1 MSRRKKKEEEHDNSE
16 RWLLSYADFITL
28 LMIFFVVMY
37 AMSRMD
43 QGESTK
49 VKRSISAEFGAIFDD
64 NGGEKPVDMGDETAS
79 EQPLVQANPQTGKN
93 QEGATLSEGEKQEQ
107 VKEMLDEYIAE
118 NSLSDDITTSIETR
132 GLVVSFNGSMFFE
145 SGEAEIKTE
154 QIPSLVEV
162 AKLLN
167 QPFLQQSY
175 IRVEGYT
182 DNVPMKN
189 EEYDSNWDLSVMR
202 ASNVAKA
209 IIDQSGI
216 GPTNVSAVGYGEYR
230 PTGDNN
236 TSEGR
241 AQNRRV
247 DILLLNS
254 EFNDTEI

>member
-1 MSRRKKKEEEHDNSE
+1 M
-16 RWLLSYADFITL
+16 
-28 LMIFFVVMY
+28 
-37 AMSRMD
+37 
-43 QGESTK
+43 
-49 VKRSISAEFGAIFDD
+49 
-64 NGGEKPVDMGDETAS
+64 
-79 EQPLVQANPQTGKN
+79 
-93 QEGATLSEGEKQEQ
+93 
-107 VKEMLDEYIAE
+107 
-118 NSLSDDITTSIETR
+118 
-132 GLVVSFNGSMFFE
+132 
-145 SGEAEIKTE
+145 
-154 QIPSLVEV
+154 
-162 AKLLN
+162 
-167 QPFLQQSY
+167 
-175 IRVEGYT
+175 EGYT

-216 GPTNVSAVGYGEYR
+216 DPTKVSAVGYGEYR

>member
-1 MSRRKKKEEEHDNSE
+1 MQENS
-16 RWLLSYADFITL
+16 
-28 LMIFFVVMY
+28 
-37 AMSRMD
+37 
-43 QGESTK
+43 
-49 VKRSISAEFGAIFDD
+49 
-64 NGGEKPVDMGDETAS
+64 
-79 EQPLVQANPQTGKN
+79 QTGEN
-93 QEGATLSEGEKQEQ
+93 EEGATLSEFEKEEQ
-107 VKEMLDEYIAE
+107 VKELLDEYIAE

-145 SGEAEIKTE
+145 SGEAEIKSE

-216 GPTNVSAVGYGEYR
+216 DPTKVSAVGYGEYR
-230 PTGDNN
+230 PTGDNK

-247 DILLLNS
+247 DILILNS